1 MRYTIKTLFLA
12 VVVLA
17 FTQVIYAKKES
28 NATRHKR
35 FGITSSFG
43 NPDVVNFE
51 DIVGGA
57 SYLGNGNF
65 NLGVIYLHPINSF
78 LDLESGIEYGSY
90 NIIVRPM
97 LYPGLGSYSY
107 GKQFSMITVPVSLRV
122 NFLRYLFLSGGVLF
136 ASDFSSS
143 MPIDS
148 QTGLGA
154 TIGAGLQYTL
164 KERFTLFVNPYSKAH
179 SLVSFSGR
187 SQYKQH
193 LFESGFRVGITFTIR

>member
-1 MRYTIKTLFLA
+1 MRYTTKTLILA

-17 FTQVIYAKKES
+17 FSLDTFAKKES
-28 NATRHKR
+28 APTRHDR
-35 FGITSSFG
+35 LGITSSFG

-51 DIVGGA
+51 NLVGGA
-57 SYLGNGNF
+57 SYSGNGNF
-65 NLGVIYLHPINSF
+65 NLGVIYLHPLNRF

-90 NIIVRPM
+90 KIIVRPM
-97 LYPGLGSYSY
+97 LYPGLGSYAY
-107 GKQFSMITVPVSLRV
+107 GKQFSMITVPLSLRV
-122 NFLRYLFLSGGVLF
+122 NFLRYLFISGGLLLS
-136 ASDFSSS
+136 SDFTTS

-154 TIGAGLQYTL
+154 TVGAGLQYTF

-187 SQYKQH
+187 SQYQQH
-193 LFESGFRVGITFTIR
+193 LFESGFRVGLTLTIK